1 MSVSPWDIA
10 KVINTK
16 TGPIEV
22 DKDNY
27 NIFLINKIFSNTQDS
42 VFFANEANAFTKNIP
57 EQIYFDFYYYG
68 LSKAS
73 RYGKWHKQPKED
85 DPEVIEYVQNYFNYS
100 KSKAIEAIECFDE
113 ETIINEKI
121 SSERLIKIKI
131 KNIMENNYNEREAFC
146 FYRKT

>member
-1 MSVSPWDIA
+1 MTKQTPWDIA
-10 KVINTK
+10 KVINSK

-85 DPEVIEYVQNYFNYS
+85 DPEVIEYVQTYFNYN
-100 KSKAIEAIECFDE
+100 KAKAIEAIECFDE
-113 ETIINEKI
+113 ETIKA
-121 SSERLIKIKI
+121 IKDDIKLM
-131 KNIMENNYNEREAFC
+131 K
-146 FYRKT
+146 KSVVKG

>member
-1 MSVSPWDIA
+1 MTKQTPWDIA
-10 KVINTK
+10 KVINSK

-42 VFFANEANAFTKNIP
+42 VFLANEASAFTKNIP

-73 RYGKWHKQPKED
+73 
-85 DPEVIEYVQNYFNYS
+85 
-100 KSKAIEAIECFDE
+100 
-113 ETIINEKI
+113 
-121 SSERLIKIKI
+121 
-131 KNIMENNYNEREAFC
+131 
-146 FYRKT
+146 

>member
-1 MSVSPWDIA
+1 MTKQTPWDIA
-10 KVINTK
+10 KVINSK

-73 RYGKWHKQPKED
+73 RYGKWYKQPKED
-85 DPEVIEYVQNYFNYS
+85 DPEVIEYVQTYFNYN
-100 KSKAIEAIECFDE
+100 KAKAIEAIECFDE
-113 ETIINEKI
+113 ETIKA
-121 SSERLIKIKI
+121 IKDDIKLM
-131 KNIMENNYNEREAFC
+131 K
-146 FYRKT
+146 KSVVKG